1 VIDFYENERTSRRYA
16 AVFFCFDHEIYDDT
30 PLFNYQQ
37 CQFHYFY
44 EFS

>member
-1 VIDFYENERTSRRYA
+1 MKTSVA
-16 AVFFCFDHEIYDDT
+16 ADDMQLFFFCFDHEIYDDT